1 MLMPRH
7 PVPTPSMPTL
17 IHDDYPLTSDTR
29 ERAKALAEKLGSL
42 DLRIG
47 YGLSRRWSGGR
58 GGHPIPTPTAPT
70 IKWWTDSRNSSRRC
84 LAGEHRLSGG
94 SASLCGAHVRSTDSQ
109 SRWSALSELSG
120 VNKAL
125 ARA

>member
-1 MLMPRH
+1 MLVPLH
-7 PVPTPSMPTL
+7 PAPALSMPTL
-17 IHDDYPLTSDTR
+17 IHGAYPLNSDTR
-29 ERAKALAEKLGSL
+29 ERAKALAEKLDSL
-42 DLRIG
+42 GLRIG

-70 IKWWTDSRNSSRRC
+70 ITWWTDSRNSSRRC
-84 LAGEHRLSGG
+84 LADEHRLSGG
-94 SASLCGAHVRSTDSQ
+94 SRSLRGTHARNTDSQ
-109 SRWSALSELSG
+109 SRWSALSALSG

>member
-1 MLMPRH
+1 
-7 PVPTPSMPTL
+7 MPTL

-70 IKWWTDSRNSSRRC
+70 ITWWTDSRNLSRRC